1 MIFIIGIALVMVLT
15 YAIIVMEDKYND
27 GYR

>member
-1 MIFIIGIALVMVLT
+1 MLFVIGVALVMVLT
-15 YAIIVMEDKYND
+15 YAIIVLEEKVND

>member
-1 MIFIIGIALVMVLT
+1 MLFAIGIALVMVLT
-15 YAIIVMEDKYND
+15 YAIIVLEEKVND

>member
-1 MIFIIGIALVMVLT
+1 MLFAIGIALVMVIVYGL
-15 YAIIVMEDKYND
+15 IVMEDKYND

>member
-15 YAIIVMEDKYND
+15 YAIIVLEEKVND

>member
-15 YAIIVMEDKYND
+15 YAIIVMEEKYNE
-27 GYR
+27 GHR

>member
-1 MIFIIGIALVMVLT
+1 MLFAIGIALIMVLV
-15 YAIIVMEDKYND
+15 YGLIVMEDKFND

>member
-1 MIFIIGIALVMVLT
+1 MIFAIGIALVMVLT
-15 YAIIVMEDKYND
+15 YGLIVLEEKVND

>member
-1 MIFIIGIALVMVLT
+1 MLFAIGIALVMVLV
-15 YAIIVMEDKYND
+15 YGLIVLEEKFND

>member
-1 MIFIIGIALVMVLT
+1 MLFVIGIVLVMVLT
-15 YAIIVMEDKYND
+15 YAIIVLEEKVND

>member
-1 MIFIIGIALVMVLT
+1 MIFVIGIALVMVLT
-15 YAIIVMEDKYND
+15 YSIIVLEEKVND

>member
-1 MIFIIGIALVMVLT
+1 MLFAIGIALVMVLV
-15 YAIIVMEDKYND
+15 YGLIVLEEKVND

>member
-1 MIFIIGIALVMVLT
+1 MLFVIGIALVMVLT
-15 YAIIVMEDKYND
+15 YAIIVLEEKVND